1 MDEKLKSPWVYFL
14 ATYAWTWLFWWA
26 AVLLGVSMES
36 GTGLIIL
43 FLGVIGPMVTGIG
56 FTYLTRDQEGRR
68 DYWRRVIDLKRI
80 TAKWFLVIFLFAP
93 VLNILAASLDKITG
107 GDGATWGDAIQN
119 VFTNPL
125 SIVLSLLFA
134 SLIPFIEELGWRGYV
149 LDRLQERRTALVSSL
164 ILGVVWSLWHLP
176 LFFIQGSYQAGLGV
190 GTLAFWSFMVG
201 IVPLTVIFTWIFNNT
216 VRSTLAVILF
226 HSMVNFTGESIALT
240 VRADTYATLLWILA
254 AIGITVIWGA
264 RTLTFGKPLARVAQ
278 SPATD

>member
-1 MDEKLKSPWVYFL
+1 
-14 ATYAWTWLFWWA
+14 
-26 AVLLGVSMES
+26 
-36 GTGLIIL
+36 
-43 FLGVIGPMVTGIG
+43 
-56 FTYLTRDQEGRR
+56 
-68 DYWRRVIDLKRI
+68 
-80 TAKWFLVIFLFAP
+80 
-93 VLNILAASLDKITG
+93 
-107 GDGATWGDAIQN
+107 
-119 VFTNPL
+119 
-125 SIVLSLLFA
+125 
-134 SLIPFIEELGWRGYV
+134 V

-264 RTLTFGKPLARVAQ
+264 KTLTFGKPLARVAQ